1 VSEKLFHEAQPS
13 QGGLDKEEKEV
24 TLVERTLVLIKP
36 DGMEKRLAGTVIA
49 AFEKHGLK
57 IVAIKMAKARNK
69 LLSQHYPDSMAAT
82 LGEKTK
88 ASYLKNGKKFT
99 QDPTEF
105 GMKVLKKLRK
115 FVGSAPVVAMV
126 LEGENAVA
134 KVRSIIGG
142 TEPATAGEGT
152 IRQTYSDD
160 SYEKAD
166 SQKRPIKNIVHASG
180 TIDEAVNE
188 IKIWFKD
195 KELFEY

>member
-1 VSEKLFHEAQPS
+1 M
-13 QGGLDKEEKEV
+13 
-24 TLVERTLVLIKP
+24 ERTLVLIKP

-57 IVAIKMAKARNK
+57 LVAIKMVKARNK
-69 LLSQHYPDSMAAT
+69 LLSQHYPDSMALT

-88 ASYLKNGKKFT
+88 ASYLKKGKEFT
-99 QDPTEF
+99 QDPTQF

-126 LEGENAVA
+126 FEGENAVA

-142 TEPATAGEGT
+142 TEPVTAGEGT

>member
-1 VSEKLFHEAQPS
+1 MGK
-13 QGGLDKEEKEV
+13 KEKEV

-57 IVAIKMAKARNK
+57 LVAIKMVKARNK
-69 LLSQHYPDSMAAT
+69 LLSQHYPDSMAVT

-88 ASYLKNGKKFT
+88 ASYLKKGKEFPH
-99 QDPTEF
+99 DPTQF

-115 FVGSAPVVAMV
+115 FVGSAPVIAMV
-126 LEGENAVA
+126 LEGENAIA

-142 TEPATAGEGT
+142 TEPVTAGEGT

-166 SQKRPIKNIVHASG
+166 SENRAIKNIVHASG
-180 TIDEAVNE
+180 NVEEAMNE
-188 IKIWFKD
+188 TRIWFKE
-195 KELFEY
+195 KELFGYQQKTY

>member
-1 VSEKLFHEAQPS
+1 M
-13 QGGLDKEEKEV
+13 
-24 TLVERTLVLIKP
+24 ERTLILIKP

-57 IVAIKMAKARNK
+57 IVAIKMVKARNK
-69 LLSQHYPDSMAAT
+69 LLSQHYPDSMALT

-88 ASYLKNGKKFT
+88 ASYLKRGKEFT

-134 KVRSIIGG
+134 KARSIIGG
-142 TEPATAGEGT
+142 TEPVTAGEGT
-152 IRQTYSDD
+152 IRQTYSED
-160 SYEKAD
+160 SYERAD
-166 SQKRPIKNIVHASG
+166 SEKRPIKNIVHASG
-180 TIDEAVNE
+180 TIEEAVNE

>member
-1 VSEKLFHEAQPS
+1 M
-13 QGGLDKEEKEV
+13 
-24 TLVERTLVLIKP
+24 ERTLILIKP

-57 IVAIKMAKARNK
+57 IVAIKMVKARNK
-69 LLSQHYPDSMAAT
+69 LLSQHYPDSMALT

-88 ASYLKNGKKFT
+88 ASYLKRGKEFT

-126 LEGENAVA
+126 LEGGNAVA
-134 KVRSIIGG
+134 TARSIIGG
-142 TEPATAGEGT
+142 TEPVTAGEGT
-152 IRQTYSDD
+152 IRQTYSED
-160 SYEKAD
+160 SYERAD
-166 SQKRPIKNIVHASG
+166 SEKRPIKNIVHASG
-180 TIDEAVNE
+180 TIEEAVNE

>member
-1 VSEKLFHEAQPS
+1 M
-13 QGGLDKEEKEV
+13 
-24 TLVERTLVLIKP
+24 ERTLVLIKP
-36 DGMEKRLAGTVIA
+36 DGMEKRLTGTVIA

-57 IVAIKMAKARNK
+57 LVAIKMVKARNK
-69 LLSQHYPDSMAAT
+69 LLTQHYPDSMAAI

-88 ASYLKNGKKFT
+88 ASYLKKGKEFA
-99 QDPTEF
+99 QDPTQF

-115 FVGSAPVVAMV
+115 FVGSAPMVAMIF
-126 LEGENAVA
+126 EGEGAVA

-142 TEPATAGEGT
+142 TEPVTAGEGT

-180 TIDEAVNE
+180 TVEEAVNE

>member
-1 VSEKLFHEAQPS
+1 
-13 QGGLDKEEKEV
+13 LDKEEKEV

-57 IVAIKMAKARNK
+57 LVAIKMVKARNK
-69 LLSQHYPDSMAAT
+69 LLSQHYPDSMALT

-88 ASYLKNGKKFT
+88 ASYLKKGKEFT
-99 QDPTEF
+99 QDPAQF

-142 TEPATAGEGT
+142 TEPVTAGDGT
-152 IRQTYSDD
+152 IRQTYSED
-160 SYEKAD
+160 SYENAD
-166 SQKRPIKNIVHASG
+166 SQKRSIKNIVHASG
-180 TIDEAVNE
+180 TIEEAVNE

>member
-1 VSEKLFHEAQPS
+1 M
-13 QGGLDKEEKEV
+13 
-24 TLVERTLVLIKP
+24 TRVERTLVLIKP
-36 DGMEKRLAGTVIA
+36 DGMEKKLAGTVIA

-57 IVAIKMAKARNK
+57 LVAIKMVKARNK

-88 ASYLKNGKKFT
+88 ASYLKKGKEFT

-115 FVGSAPVVAMV
+115 FISSAPVIAMV
-126 LEGENAVA
+126 LEGEGAVA

-142 TEPATAGEGT
+142 TEPATAGPGT
-152 IRQTYSDD
+152 IRQAYSDD

-195 KELFEY
+195 KELFGY

>member
-1 VSEKLFHEAQPS
+1 
-13 QGGLDKEEKEV
+13 V